1 MCVCVCSICC
11 GAASV
16 ASRASSFWG
25 FVCCGL
31 VFGLE
36 KMLGSGTNLVT
47 TVIGF
52 GMSATFIV
60 FVCTRIICGRLRG
73 GVESRM
79 MYEIESRIDLEQPE
93 HHVNDPDSDPVLLD
107 AIPTLKFNQ
116 EAFSSLE
123 HTQCVICLADYK
135 EREVLRIM
143 PKCGHTFHLS
153 CIDIWLRK
161 QSTCPVCRLPLKN
174 SSETKHVRPVTFT
187 MSQSLDESHTS
198 DRNDDIE
205 RYVEPTP
212 TAASNSLQP
221 TSGEQEA
228 RQ

>member
-1 MCVCVCSICC
+1 
-11 GAASV
+11 
-16 ASRASSFWG
+16 
-25 FVCCGL
+25 
-31 VFGLE
+31 
-36 KMLGSGTNLVT
+36 MLGSGTNLVT

-79 MYEIESRIDLEQPE
+79 MYEIESRYDIEQPE
-93 HHVNDPDSDPVLLD
+93 HRVNDPGTEPVLIE

-116 EAFSSLE
+116 EAFSSIE
-123 HTQCVICLADYK
+123 DTQCVICLADYK
-135 EREVLRIM
+135 EREILRIM

-187 MSQSLDESHTS
+187 MSQPLDESHAS
-198 DRNDDIE
+198 ERNADIE
-205 RYVEPTP
+205 RHGETNAV
-212 TAASNSLQP
+212 NSIQP
-221 TSGEQEA
+221 TSGESEA

>member
-1 MCVCVCSICC
+1 
-11 GAASV
+11 
-16 ASRASSFWG
+16 
-25 FVCCGL
+25 
-31 VFGLE
+31 
-36 KMLGSGTNLVT
+36 MLGSNTNLVT

-79 MYEIESRIDLEQPE
+79 MYEIESRFDIEQPE
-93 HHVNDPDSDPVLLD
+93 HHANAPESILIE

-116 EAFSSLE
+116 EAFSSIE
-123 HTQCVICLADYK
+123 DTQCVICLADYK

-187 MSQSLDESHTS
+187 MSQPLDESHAS
-198 DRNDDIE
+198 DRNEDNE
-205 RYVEPTP
+205 RRVET
-212 TAASNSLQP
+212 TSVNSIQP
-221 TSGEQEA
+221 TSEESEA

>member
-1 MCVCVCSICC
+1 
-11 GAASV
+11 
-16 ASRASSFWG
+16 
-25 FVCCGL
+25 
-31 VFGLE
+31 
-36 KMLGSGTNLVT
+36 MLGSGTNLVT

-79 MYEIESRIDLEQPE
+79 MYEIESRYDIEQPE
-93 HHVNDPDSDPVLLD
+93 HHVNDPDPEPVMLE

-116 EAFSSLE
+116 EAFGCIE
-123 HTQCVICLADYK
+123 DTQCVICLADYK
-135 EREVLRIM
+135 EREILRIM
-143 PKCGHTFHLS
+143 PKCGHTFHLC

-187 MSQSLDESHTS
+187 MSQPLDEPSHTS
-198 DRNDDIE
+198 ERNADIDRHD
-205 RYVEPTP
+205 EPT
-212 TAASNSLQP
+212 TVNSIQP
-221 TSGEQEA
+221 TSEEPEA